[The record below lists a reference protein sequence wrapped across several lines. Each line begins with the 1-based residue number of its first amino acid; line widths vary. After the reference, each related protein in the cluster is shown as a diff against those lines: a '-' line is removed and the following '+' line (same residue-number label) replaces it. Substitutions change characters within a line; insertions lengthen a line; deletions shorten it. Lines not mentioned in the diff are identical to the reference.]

1 MAVKLISTKE
11 LAKINGVK
19 MGVYSRAGIGK
30 TRLCAT
36 LPNPVI
42 FSAESGLL
50 SLREYDLPVVEISTV
65 EELKDA
71 YEWAYGSTEAQQF
84 ESVCLDSCSE
94 VAEVVLS
101 NAKKKTT
108 NNGKL
113 VDPRH
118 AYGDLIGQM
127 LDTLRAFRDLKG
139 KHVYFSFKQTM
150 NKDEHTGMQSY
161 GPMMPGRV
169 LPQEIPYKFD
179 ELFHLDVGKTEG
191 GELFRYFRTC
201 PDLQYEGKDR
211 SGSLE
216 QIESPDLGY
225 IIKKIL
231 GE

>member
-1 MAVKLISTKE
+1 MAFKLISTKE

-19 MGVYSRAGIGK
+19 MGVYSRAGVGK

-36 LPNPVI
+36 LPTPVI

-50 SLREYDLPVVEISTV
+50 SLREYDLPAHEINTV
-65 EELKDA
+65 EDLKEA
-71 YEWAYGSTEAQQF
+71 YEWTVGSAEAQQF
-84 ESVCLDSCSE
+84 ESICLDSCSE
-94 VAEVVLS
+94 VAEVILS
-101 NAKKKTT
+101 NAKKQTT
-108 NNGKL
+108 AQGKP

-118 AYGDLIGQM
+118 AYGTLIEQM
-127 LDTLRAFRDLKG
+127 GDTLRAFRDIKG

-150 NKDEHTGMQSY
+150 NKDEHTGIQSY
-161 GPMMPGRV
+161 GPMMPGKV

-179 ELFHLDVGKTEG
+179 ELFHLDVGKTEEG
-191 GELFRYFRTC
+191 DLFRYFRTC

-211 SGSLE
+211 SGALE